1 MIQSWIINRFESLET
16 ASAAAASFEAD
27 PRARTVQ
34 VSLLAWAGGYKDVTA
49 ASLSSALSRN
59 VWRHRVTSE

>member
-27 PRARTVQ
+27 PRARTVACRSAWPGQ
-34 VSLLAWAGGYKDVTA
+34 ADTRMSRRPVSARPCLVMSGDT
-49 ASLSSALSRN
+49 
-59 VWRHRVTSE
+59 E

>member
-34 VSLLAWAGGYKDVTA
+34 VSLAWAGGYKDVTA

>member
-34 VSLLAWAGGYKDVTA
+34 VSLAWAAGYKDVTA